1 MEHRGSKTEA
11 NLITAFSGESQATN
25 KYTYYAS
32 KAKSEGYGQIGAIF
46 EETAGNEREHAKL
59 WFKAL
64 NGGIADTLENL
75 RDAATGEH
83 YEWSD
88 MYAEFAKTAREE
100 GFDELAFL
108 FEGVANIEKTH
119 EERYLRLV
127 QNIEEGLVFERGG
140 EMIWVCRNQAISI
153 VEARTAGV
161 MSYLQAFPSF
171 IFELRR
177 KLLSAVFPKRLC
189 GIYCI
194 RADVLCKRLCGR
206 RKM

>member
-1 MEHRGSKTEA
+1 MELRGSKTEA

-83 YEWSD
+83 YEWTRNSPKQHGKKALMNLHSCSKVWQTSKRRMKSD
-88 MYAEFAKTAREE
+88 ICALCR
-100 GFDELAFL
+100 
-108 FEGVANIEKTH
+108 I
-119 EERYLRLV
+119 LRKALCS
-127 QNIEEGLVFERGG
+127 NG
-140 EMIWVCRNQAISI
+140 
-153 VEARTAGV
+153 AG
-161 MSYLQAFPSF
+161 
-171 IFELRR
+171 
-177 KLLSAVFPKRLC
+177 K
-189 GIYCI
+189 
-194 RADVLCKRLCGR
+194 
-206 RKM
+206 

>member
-1 MEHRGSKTEA
+1 MELRGSKTEA

-140 EMIWVCRNQAISI
+140 EMIWVCRNCGHIHCGSSAPQVCPICKHSHAILNC
-153 VEARTAGV
+153 G
-161 MSYLQAFPSF
+161 
-171 IFELRR
+171 
-177 KLLSAVFPKRLC
+177 PKTIECCLPKTSVR
-189 GIYCI
+189 IYCI